1 MSSQEKQKQALAELG
16 AKEEELVVVK
26 VELSSLQEKLKS
38 SVEDVSRRLLVA
50 GCLADVTLASPA
62 RQLRVDLSAR
72 VVGGWVGWLVGGL
85 WVSW

>member
-1 MSSQEKQKQALAELG
+1 MCACVLQLQHFEERYTSLQVDLVSSQEKQKQALAELG

-50 GCLADVTLASPA
+50 GCLTVVALASPA
-62 RQLRVDLSAR
+62 RQLK
-72 VVGGWVGWLVGGL
+72 G
-85 WVSW
+85 